1 MFNCNWFRV
10 EKRRNILI
18 TSLRFFRLV
27 SEYFDKTGEV
37 FDSLVM
43 GSDLNDFNTA
53 SLKLLELQ
61 ENQLYLGEFLKLCFV
76 STPSEDVSDAIE
88 QEIRREG
95 EKLSDMLSMPVKD
108 ALGQEI
114 NTDYSE
120 DIINIR
126 DVLDATVARKNI
138 FR

>member
-1 MFNCNWFRV
+1 LKGLKCFFELIWP
-10 EKRRNILI
+10 NITVLGYKY
-18 TSLRFFRLV
+18 
-27 SEYFDKTGEV
+27 E
-37 FDSLVM
+37 
-43 GSDLNDFNTA
+43 
-53 SLKLLELQ
+53 LK
-61 ENQLYLGEFLKLCFV
+61 V
-76 STPSEDVSDAIE
+76 VSDAIE

-108 ALGQEI
+108 ALGQDI

-120 DIINIR
+120 DIVNIR

>member
-1 MFNCNWFRV
+1 
-10 EKRRNILI
+10 
-18 TSLRFFRLV
+18 
-27 SEYFDKTGEV
+27 
-37 FDSLVM
+37 M